1 MKQSIVLSELT
12 VQQITSSRHIGAC
25 DDRRKNME
33 TNTTIEPKQKVYFDL
48 TTSPHLHSKWSTS
61 KVMWFVVA
69 ALIPSIV
76 AAITFFGWMQ
86 IFIIITAVV
95 FAVGTEAAI
104 QSIRKKK
111 VTWFDGSAAL
121 TGLLLALTLP
131 PNFSLSATAIG
142 SVVAIGLGKQIFGG
156 LGYNIFNPAL
166 VGRAFLQAAFPVQ
179 ITTWVKPNFAVD
191 SVTSAT
197 PLAAFK
203 FDKIF
208 TDTVPMAIGN
218 VGGSLGETSAIAV
231 LVGGILLISVG
242 IVNWRIPLSMI
253 IGMFLF
259 GGLFWFINPQNPSPV
274 FHIFAGSFLFGAMFM
289 ATDWV
294 TSPITNKGMWIFG
307 LGISLV
313 LVVIRIYGGLPEGVM
328 YSILFMN
335 GFVPLI
341 NRFTKPTI
349 FGVVKEEK
357 K

>member
-1 MKQSIVLSELT
+1 MTDTQTL
-12 VQQITSSRHIGAC
+12 
-25 DDRRKNME
+25 
-33 TNTTIEPKQKVYFDL
+33 IEPKQKVYFDL

-231 LVGGILLISVG
+231 LVGGILLISVR

-341 NRFTKPTI
+341 NRYTKPTI

>member
-1 MKQSIVLSELT
+1 
-12 VQQITSSRHIGAC
+12 
-25 DDRRKNME
+25 ME
-33 TNTTIEPKQKVYFDL
+33 TATITETKKSIHFDL
-48 TTSPHLHSKWSTS
+48 TTSPHLHSKWSTQ
-61 KVMWFVVA
+61 KVMWFVNL
-69 ALIPSIV
+69 ALVPCIASALV
-76 AAITFFGWMQ
+76 FFGIYQAVIM
-86 IFIIITAVV
+86 ITAVG

-104 QSIRKKK
+104 QSIRKKQ

-179 ITTWVKPNFAVD
+179 ITTWTQPNYVVD
-191 SVTSAT
+191 TITSAT

-203 FDKIF
+203 FDKIL
-208 TDTVPMAIGN
+208 TAQTPLMIGN
-218 VGGSLGETSAIAV
+218 IGGSLGETSAIAV
-231 LVGGILLISVG
+231 LLGGIFLIAVG

-253 IGMFLF
+253 IGVFVF
-259 GGLFWFINPQNPSPV
+259 GGLFWLINPQNPSPL

-294 TSPITNKGMWIFG
+294 SSPITNKGMWIFG
-307 LGISLV
+307 FGISLI
-313 LVVIRIYGGLPEGVM
+313 LIVIRIYGGLPEGVM
-328 YSILFMN
+328 YSILFIN

-341 NRFTKPTI
+341 NKYTAPRI
-349 FGVVKEEK
+349 FGVEKEEK
-357 K
+357 RK

>member
-1 MKQSIVLSELT
+1 MNTETIVENKRSI
-12 VQQITSSRHIGAC
+12 Q
-25 DDRRKNME
+25 
-33 TNTTIEPKQKVYFDL
+33 FDL

-69 ALIPSIV
+69 ALIPSI
-76 AAITFFGWMQ
+76 AAALIFFGWMQ
-86 IFIIITAVV
+86 IFTIIIAVV

-104 QSIRKKK
+104 QSIRKKQ

-142 SVVAIGLGKQIFGG
+142 AVVAIGLGKQIFGG
-156 LGYNIFNPAL
+156 IGYNIFNPAL

-191 SVTSAT
+191 SVSSAT

-208 TDTVPMAIGN
+208 ANTSSLAIGN

-231 LVGGILLISVG
+231 LAGGILLIAVG

-253 IGMFLF
+253 LGMFLF
-259 GGLFWFINPQNPSPV
+259 GGMFWLINPQNPTPV

-341 NRFTKPTI
+341 NRFTKPKI

-357 K
+357 KK

>member
-1 MKQSIVLSELT
+1 
-12 VQQITSSRHIGAC
+12 
-25 DDRRKNME
+25 ME
-33 TNTTIEPKQKVYFDL
+33 TTTTIESKPKVHFDL
-48 TTSPHLHSKWSTS
+48 TTSPHIHSKWSTS

-69 ALIPSIV
+69 ALLPSI
-76 AAITFFGWMQ
+76 AAALTFFGWTQ
-86 IFIIITAVV
+86 VFIIITAVV
-95 FAVGTEAAI
+95 FAVGTEISI
-104 QSIRKKK
+104 QAIRKKQI
-111 VTWFDGSAAL
+111 TWFDGSAAL

-179 ITTWVKPNFAVD
+179 ITTWTKPNFAVD

-208 TDTVPMAIGN
+208 ADTSAMAIGN

-231 LVGGILLISVG
+231 LIGGILLISVG

-253 IGMFLF
+253 IGMFVF
-259 GGLFWFINPQNPSPV
+259 GGIFWLINPQNPTPV

-341 NRFTKPTI
+341 NRYTRPRI
-349 FGVVKEEK
+349 FGAVKEEK
-357 K
+357 KK

>member
-1 MKQSIVLSELT
+1 
-12 VQQITSSRHIGAC
+12 
-25 DDRRKNME
+25 ME
-33 TNTTIEPKQKVYFDL
+33 TTTSIEPKQKVYFDL

-69 ALIPSIV
+69 ALIPSIA

-86 IFIIITAVV
+86 ILIIITAVV

-179 ITTWVKPNFAVD
+179 ITTWLKPNFAVD

-231 LVGGILLISVG
+231 LIGGILLIAVG

-259 GGLFWFINPQNPSPV
+259 GGLFWFINPQNPSPI

-341 NRFTKPTI
+341 NKYTKPII
-349 FGVVKEEK
+349 FGVVKEGK

>member
-1 MKQSIVLSELT
+1 
-12 VQQITSSRHIGAC
+12 
-25 DDRRKNME
+25 ME

-179 ITTWVKPNFAVD
+179 ITTWVKTNFAVD

-231 LVGGILLISVG
+231 LVGGILLIAVG

-259 GGLFWFINPQNPSPV
+259 GGLFWFINPQNPSPI

-294 TSPITNKGMWIFG
+294 TSPITNKGMWVFG

>member
-1 MKQSIVLSELT
+1 MTIIK
-12 VQQITSSRHIGAC
+12 
-25 DDRRKNME
+25 KFME
-33 TNTTIEPKQKVYFDL
+33 TATITETKKSIHFDL
-48 TTSPHLHSKWSTS
+48 TTSPHLHSKWSTQ
-61 KVMWFVVA
+61 KVMWFVNLALVPCIA
-69 ALIPSIV
+69 SALI
-76 AAITFFGWMQ
+76 FFGIYQ
-86 IFIIITAVV
+86 ALILITAVV

-104 QSIRKKK
+104 QSIRKKQ

-179 ITTWVKPNFAVD
+179 ITTWTQPNFAVD
-191 SVTSAT
+191 AVTSAT

-203 FDKIF
+203 FDKIL
-208 TDTVPMAIGN
+208 TSQTPLMIGN
-218 VGGSLGETSAIAV
+218 IGGSLGETSAIAV
-231 LVGGILLISVG
+231 LLGGIFLIAVG

-253 IGMFLF
+253 IGVFIF
-259 GGLFWFINPQNPSPV
+259 GGIFWLINPQNPSPL
-274 FHIFAGSFLFGAMFM
+274 FHLFAGSFLFGAMFM

-294 TSPITNKGMWIFG
+294 SSPITNKGMWIFG

-313 LVVIRIYGGLPEGVM
+313 LIVIRIYGGLPEGVM

-341 NRFTKPTI
+341 NRYTAPRI
-349 FGVVKEEK
+349 FGAVKEEK

>member
-1 MKQSIVLSELT
+1 MT
-12 VQQITSSRHIGAC
+12 DTQIL
-25 DDRRKNME
+25 K
-33 TNTTIEPKQKVYFDL
+33 EPKPKVYFYL
-48 TTSPHLHSKWSTS
+48 TTSPHLHSKWTTS

-69 ALIPSIV
+69 ALVPSI
-76 AAITFFGWMQ
+76 AAALTFFGWTQ

-95 FAVGTEAAI
+95 FAVGTEVTI
-104 QSIRKKK
+104 QAIRKKQI
-111 VTWFDGSAAL
+111 TWFDGSAAL
-121 TGLLLALTLP
+121 TGLLLSLTLP

-179 ITTWVKPNFAVD
+179 ITTWTKPNFAVD

-208 TDTVPMAIGN
+208 ADTSSLAIGN
-218 VGGSLGETSAIAV
+218 IGGSLGETSAIAV
-231 LVGGILLISVG
+231 LIGGVLLIAVG
-242 IVNWRIPLSMI
+242 IVNWRIPLSMT
-253 IGMFLF
+253 IGMFVF
-259 GGLFWFINPQNPSPV
+259 GGIFWLINPQNPTPV

-307 LGISLV
+307 FGISLV
-313 LVVIRIYGGLPEGVM
+313 LIVIRIYGGLPEGVM

-341 NRFTKPTI
+341 NRYTRPTI
-349 FGVVKEEK
+349 FGAVKEEK
-357 K
+357 EK

>member
-1 MKQSIVLSELT
+1 
-12 VQQITSSRHIGAC
+12 
-25 DDRRKNME
+25 ME
-33 TNTTIEPKQKVYFDL
+33 TTVTTEPKQKVYFDL

-69 ALIPSIV
+69 ALVPSIA

-86 IFIIITAVV
+86 IFIIITALV

-231 LVGGILLISVG
+231 LVGGILLIAVG

-253 IGMFLF
+253 IGMLVF
-259 GGLFWFINPQNPSPV
+259 GGIFWFINPQNPSPV

-341 NRFTKPTI
+341 NRYTKPTI
-349 FGVVKEEK
+349 FGVVKGEK